1 MSQSNHQNMET
12 EILFDPNSEPQDTRL
27 AQLKQLFP
35 DCFDKNGVFL
45 AEKMAQALRTS
56 DIDTSKEYYT
66 MNWLGK
72 SYAKVLRD
80 LPPETLLAE
89 NHEHNSKPE
98 HQNSQNLLIKGDNLE
113 VLKHLTNAYKGAVK
127 MIYIDPPY
135 NTGTDGFVYQD
146 DRKFTA
152 EQLVKLGG
160 MDLDEA
166 QRVLDFTAKKS
177 NSHSAWLTFM
187 YPRLYIARE
196 LLKDDGVIFI
206 SIDDNEQAQL
216 KLLCDEVFGE
226 ENFVAE
232 IIVEGTPKND
242 PYIVSTAH
250 EYCFVYTK
258 NFDIAKA
265 QNYGVTNPFYI
276 KILDIFNQ
284 NLDKSPDEIEVML
297 KTFYRENNLSDDNI
311 ANYKYCD
318 EFGIFRTGPIDD
330 PQSSGAKDIRIN
342 PKTGNPCKIPSRGW
356 SCSIETWEEWKKS
369 NLIYFPDNDSKLPS
383 KKTYIEDGRLD
394 VLRAYFKI
402 QTRKDTDNL
411 KKMFGT
417 PMTVFSNPKPL
428 DLIKAFLSISQDDNF
443 IAMDFFAGSGTTAE
457 AIFQLNTD
465 NKNRKFI
472 LVQLP
477 ENLDE
482 TLKTTTGKGKKII
495 QTAIK
500 YLDEHNKPHHLFEIT
515 KARIEKAAEKIQADN
530 PDYQGDLGFKIFETV
545 EDFRTL
551 PELNDNSQQK
561 ALLFPDLAHLDDEQI
576 QTLLTTWRVYDGQKL
591 PENIHPINLGGYTAY
606 LCDKHLYLLH
616 NDFASAHIKALLD
629 KLDEDKTFVIERIVL
644 LGDAIDSAKQQ
655 ELNQAIKTYANKK
668 SLNISVLVRY

>member
-12 EILFDPNSEPQDTRL
+12 EILFDPNSEPQDARL

-80 LPPETLLAE
+80 LPPETFLAE
-89 NHEHNSKPE
+89 NNEHNSKSE
-98 HQNSQNLLIKGDNLE
+98 HKNSQNLLIKGDNLE

-135 NTGTDGFVYQD
+135 NTGKDGFVYQD

-152 EQLVKLGG
+152 EQLAKLGG

-166 QRVLDFTAKKS
+166 QRVLGFTAKKS

-226 ENFVAE
+226 ENFVTQITWQKKTGASDAKGMATITEYILVYVKSE
-232 IIVEGTPKND
+232 ISLLSFSENED
-242 PYIVSTAH
+242 S
-250 EYCFVYTK
+250 
-258 NFDIAKA
+258 FDINRYKYKDEYFELRG
-265 QNYGVTNPFYI
+265 QYYI
-276 KILDIFNQ
+276 D
-284 NLDKSPDEIEVML
+284 NLDRGGL
-297 KTFYRENNLSDDNI
+297 QYSDSMN
-311 ANYKYCD
+311 
-318 EFGIFRTGPIDD
+318 FGIECPDGTITYPNGRTKKTEEGWIWKWSKDKVQWAIEHKFLEFRK
-330 PQSSGAKDIRIN
+330 S
-342 PKTGNPCKIPSRGW
+342 KTKESGW
-356 SCSIETWEEWKKS
+356 SVCYKNYHLVDNEGEVIDRAAPHK
-369 NLIYFPDNDSKLPS
+369 NLI
-383 KKTYIEDGRLD
+383 LD
-394 VLRAYFKI
+394 VLNTHA
-402 QTRKDTDNL
+402 TNEL
-411 KKMFGT
+411 KNIFGSII
-417 PMTVFSNPKPL
+417 FSNPKPTNL
-428 DLIKAFLSISQDDNF
+428 VEKLLSFIKFNHGDMVS
-443 IAMDFFAGSGTTAE
+443 DFFVGSGTTAH
-457 AIFQLNTD
+457 AVMQLNAR
-465 NKNRKFI
+465 NNRNIRFI
-472 LVQLP
+472 CVQLP

-482 TLKTTTGKGKKII
+482 ALKKSSGKSKTYI
-495 QTAIK
+495 QNAIK
-500 YLDEHNKPHHLFEIT
+500 YLDEQNKPHNLFEIT
-515 KARIEKAAEKIQADN
+515 KARIEKAAAKIQADN

-545 EDFRTL
+545 KDFRSL
-551 PELNDNSQQK
+551 PEFNSDSQQET
-561 ALLFPDLAHLDDEQI
+561 LYFPDLSHLDDEQI

-591 PENIHPINLGGYTAY
+591 PENIQPIDLAGYNAY

>member
-12 EILFDPNSEPQDTRL
+12 EILFDPNSEPQDARL

-66 MNWLGK
+66 LNWLGK

-98 HQNSQNLLIKGDNLE
+98 HKNSKNLLIKGDNLE
-113 VLKHLTNAYKGAVK
+113 VLKHLTNAYKGTVK

-135 NTGTDGFVYQD
+135 NTGKDGFVYQD

-152 EQLVKLGG
+152 QQLAKLGG

-226 ENFVAE
+226 ENFVGDLIWSLGTGTQAGHFVRAHENILCYFKDKSNVENFSGGEGIIEDRAVKKISTKNPESEFLFPAGTRWDAE
-232 IIVEGTPKND
+232 DGTELTGTWGGSEQMTLRQGKMIVKDKKLVHDVVISAGYAQKAQMQSWFSGQETFDSKGQKVLSFYFNKNGILRYEKERSIINPPTILKDFGSTKTGTDEVLNLFNAKVFNFPKPSSLIQFLLSITTNKND
-242 PYIVSTAH
+242 L
-250 EYCFVYTK
+250 
-258 NFDIAKA
+258 
-265 QNYGVTNPFYI
+265 
-276 KILDIFNQ
+276 IL
-284 NLDKSPDEIEVML
+284 
-297 KTFYRENNLSDDNI
+297 
-311 ANYKYCD
+311 
-318 EFGIFRTGPIDD
+318 
-330 PQSSGAKDIRIN
+330 
-342 PKTGNPCKIPSRGW
+342 
-356 SCSIETWEEWKKS
+356 
-369 NLIYFPDNDSKLPS
+369 
-383 KKTYIEDGRLD
+383 
-394 VLRAYFKI
+394 
-402 QTRKDTDNL
+402 
-411 KKMFGT
+411 
-417 PMTVFSNPKPL
+417 
-428 DLIKAFLSISQDDNF
+428 
-443 IAMDFFAGSGTTAE
+443 DFFAGSGTTAH
-457 AIFQLNTD
+457 AVMQLNAED
-465 NKNRKFI
+465 GGNRQFI
-472 LVQLP
+472 MVQLP
-477 ENLDE
+477 E
-482 TLKTTTGKGKKII
+482 TTDPKSEAHKAGY
-495 QTAIK
+495 QTIF
-500 YLDEHNKPHHLFEIT
+500 DIT
-515 KARIEKAAEKIQADN
+515 KARIEKAAAKIQADN

-551 PELNDNSQQK
+551 PEFNSDSQQA
-561 ALLFPDLAHLDDEQI
+561 ALLFPDLSQLNDGQI
-576 QTLLTTWRVYDGQKL
+576 QTLLTTWRVYDGQKF
-591 PENIHPINLGGYTAY
+591 PENIQPIDLAGYNAY

-668 SLNISVLVRY
+668 SLKINVLVRY

>member
-12 EILFDPNSEPQDTRL
+12 EILFDPNSEPQDARL

-66 MNWLGK
+66 LNWLGK

-98 HQNSQNLLIKGDNLE
+98 HKNSKNLLIKGDNLE
-113 VLKHLTNAYKGAVK
+113 VLKHLTNAYKGTVK

-135 NTGTDGFVYQD
+135 NTGKDGFVYQD

-152 EQLVKLGG
+152 QQLAKLGG

-177 NSHSAWLTFM
+177 NSHSAWLTFI

-226 ENFVAE
+226 ENFVAKC
-232 IIVEGTPKND
+232 IHKNNSNKNQSKF
-242 PYIVSTAH
+242 IGVST
-250 EYCFVYTK
+250 EYVFIY
-258 NFDIAKA
+258 AKEI
-265 QNYGVTNPFYI
+265 QLLTQSTEGWRI
-276 KILDIFNQ
+276 K
-284 NLDKSPDEIEVML
+284 KE
-297 KTFYRENNLSDDNI
+297 
-311 ANYKYCD
+311 
-318 EFGIFRTGPIDD
+318 
-330 PQSSGAKDIRIN
+330 GAKDIA
-342 PKTGNPCKIPSRGW
+342 
-356 SCSIETWEEWKKS
+356 KKF
-369 NLIYFPDNDSKLPS
+369 N
-383 KKTYIEDGRLD
+383 E
-394 VLRAYFKI
+394 
-402 QTRKDTDNL
+402 L
-411 KKMFGT
+411 KKMGLSLAEIENEIKQMYKRPKYSHLSRWNKVDENGVFLDADLSREGGRKDYTIINPHTGKPCIIPPRGWGKSYEELLSLQQKDLIWYGDEDTPPRIKSYIEEDQVSVPDNFWYFDNSTDTRFIKKAFGKL
-417 PMTVFSNPKPL
+417 VFDNPKPVEMIKRML
-428 DLIKAFLSISQDDNF
+428 ELSTNKNDLIL
-443 IAMDFFAGSGTTAE
+443 DFFAGSGTTAH
-457 AIFQLNTD
+457 AVMQLNAED
-465 NKNRKFI
+465 SGNRQFI
-472 LVQLP
+472 MVQLP

-482 TLKTTTGKGKKII
+482 LLKTADANAKKTIKN
-495 QTAIK
+495 AIDW
-500 YLDEHNKPHHLFEIT
+500 LDEHNKPHNLFEIT
-515 KARIEKAAEKIQADN
+515 KARIEKAAAKIQADN

-551 PELNDNSQQK
+551 SEFNSDSQQA

-668 SLNISVLVRY
+668 SLKINVLVRY